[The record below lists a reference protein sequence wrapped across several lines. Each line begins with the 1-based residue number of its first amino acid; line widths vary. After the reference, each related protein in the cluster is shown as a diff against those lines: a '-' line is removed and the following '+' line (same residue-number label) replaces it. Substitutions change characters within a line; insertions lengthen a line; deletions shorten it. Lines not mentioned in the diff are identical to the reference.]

1 MSLVESQ
8 NVLFDRGGRQRAGG
22 KVELRKSAVA
32 PTPIATRALHSPF
45 DLHAVSIPA
54 GSFTGDFY
62 FARQFDHEI
71 WIALG
76 DVAGKGLEAAIF
88 MAMIHEELETRID
101 SCSRHGCDPS
111 TTMSRLDGVLRDTLP
126 ANRFATAVVARISDD
141 GTLRLSNGGHCPSL
155 LLRADGSIEELA
167 STGPALGILCQPQWR
182 TTTTRL
188 QHGDTLFLYTDGL
201 IEAQPAGVEDELGL
215 LCARSELQALVD
227 RSARDITASFRDLVL
242 RHSRGNRYDD
252 LTLLAVRFNGS
263 STRDVNRAGA
273 R

>member
-1 MSLVESQ
+1 MSFVEAR
-8 NVLFDRGGRQRAGG
+8 NVQFDRLARRRRSG
-22 KVELRKSAVA
+22 ETPSPKSPGVQS
-32 PTPIATRALHSPF
+32 PIPVRPLCAPF

-62 FARQFDHEI
+62 FVRQFDHEI

-167 STGPALGILCQPQWR
+167 STGPALGILRQPQWR
-182 TTTTRL
+182 TSTTRL
-188 QHGDTLFLYTDGL
+188 QHGDVLFLYTDGL

-227 RSARDITASFRDLVL
+227 RSARDITACFRDLVL

-252 LTLLAVRFNGS
+252 LTLLAVRFNG
-263 STRDVNRAGA
+263 RATA
-273 R
+273 T

>member
-1 MSLVESQ
+1 MSFVEER
-8 NVLFDRGGRQRAGG
+8 NVQFDRLARPRRSG
-22 KVELRKSAVA
+22 ETPSPKSPGVQS
-32 PTPIATRALHSPF
+32 PIPARPLQAPF

-126 ANRFATAVVARISDD
+126 ANRFATAVVARLSGD
-141 GTLRLSNGGHCPSL
+141 GTLRLSNAGHCPPL
-155 LLRADGSIEELA
+155 LLRTGGSIEELG
-167 STGPALGILCQPQWR
+167 STGPALGILAGGRWR
-182 TTTTRL
+182 TTTTRMEE
-188 QHGDTLFLYTDGL
+188 GDSLFLYSDGL
-201 IEAQPAGVEDELGL
+201 LEAQSIDEEELGL
-215 LCARSELQALVD
+215 NCIRSTLQSLRGATARGITTAFRELANG
-227 RSARDITASFRDLVL
+227 
-242 RHSRGNRYDD
+242 HSGGRRYDD
-252 LTLLAVRFNGS
+252 MTLLALRFN
-263 STRDVNRAGA
+263 R
-273 R
+273 